1 MKPVVRPTSSYSGQP
16 RFPHN
21 YSQAS
26 QQAKTSTG
34 KEFTKK
40 DTEQAEEIKEKNEE
54 LEKELREIKMK
65 LEQSENE
72 LKKRALR
79 ENSMKETGEKI

>member
-1 MKPVVRPTSSYSGQP
+1 VRPTSSYSGQP

-26 QQAKTSTG
+26 QQAKTTTG

-54 LEKELREIKMK
+54 LEKELR
-65 LEQSENE
+65 
-72 LKKRALR
+72 
-79 ENSMKETGEKI
+79 